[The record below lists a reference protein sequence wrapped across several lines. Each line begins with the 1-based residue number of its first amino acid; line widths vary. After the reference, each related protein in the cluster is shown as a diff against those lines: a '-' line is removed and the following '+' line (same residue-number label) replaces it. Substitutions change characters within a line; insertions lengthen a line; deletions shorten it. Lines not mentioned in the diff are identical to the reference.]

1 MAGLPVVKNDIK
13 CWLNNNL
20 GGLVWTA
27 VSLVESSTVVYSVE
41 KKEKKQTSVSNV
53 IGRQSK
59 CGPCHRRSSTSFLF
73 GFPFFFFAFSFLIS
87 ASRRRLATSRA
98 VDTCFAEGFQFRR
111 LFFSFLF
118 FSFFLDFI
126 FGKIDA
132 FTFFRFGTWWR
143 RRRRRGGGVLRCFF
157 FCLKTKKKEIYFIF
171 F

>member
-73 GFPFFFFAFSFLIS
+73 GFPFFFCFFFFDLGESSSIS
-87 ASRRRLATSRA
+87 DKSRR
-98 VDTCFAEGFQFRR
+98 GHMFRR
-111 LFFSFLF
+111 GFPVSPFILFFSFLF
-118 FSFFLDFI
+118 F
-126 FGKIDA
+126 
-132 FTFFRFGTWWR
+132 FFRF
-143 RRRRRGGGVLRCFF
+143 
-157 FCLKTKKKEIYFIF
+157 YFWKN
-171 F
+171 